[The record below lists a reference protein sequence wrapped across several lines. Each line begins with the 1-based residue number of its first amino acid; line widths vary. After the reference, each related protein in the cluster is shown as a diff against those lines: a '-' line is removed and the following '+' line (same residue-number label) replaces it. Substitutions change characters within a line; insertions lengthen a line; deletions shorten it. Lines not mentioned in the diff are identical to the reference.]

1 MTKAG
6 TYKVTYRVTDKNGN
20 SVEKTLT
27 VVVKAKDNT
36 NNEINVKVKY
46 EFGNG
51 HSDQIWMFFIYK

>member
-51 HSDQIWMFFIYK
+51 HSDQI